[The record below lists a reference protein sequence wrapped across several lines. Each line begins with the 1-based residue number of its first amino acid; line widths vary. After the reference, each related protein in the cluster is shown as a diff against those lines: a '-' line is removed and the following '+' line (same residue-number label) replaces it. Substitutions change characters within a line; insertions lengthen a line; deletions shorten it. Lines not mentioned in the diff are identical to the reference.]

1 MINVLMSILVH
12 RNVNH
17 IFDKRCKTKMIENRK
32 DDIITTFY
40 SKKDTFACIALG
52 YSVQM
57 SVIIAL
63 LS

>member
-1 MINVLMSILVH
+1 MGRGFENEIPAYT
-12 RNVNH
+12 
-17 IFDKRCKTKMIENRK
+17 CKTKMIENRK

-40 SKKDTFACIALG
+40 SKKATFACIALG